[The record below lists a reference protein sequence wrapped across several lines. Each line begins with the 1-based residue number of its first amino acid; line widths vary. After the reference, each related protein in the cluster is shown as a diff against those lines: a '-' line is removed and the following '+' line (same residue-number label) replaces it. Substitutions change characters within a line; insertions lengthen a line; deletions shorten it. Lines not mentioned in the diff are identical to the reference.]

1 MLTNIYDD
9 KEAQT
14 KVEEFLDYAE
24 TNPNAL
30 DILKREKLLMSAS
43 EDVWELE
50 QQYELYK
57 KQRNM
62 RKNLLRQN
70 PNDVELRDSIKGSNR
85 ELDARMLETDMT
97 IATEL
102 GLDPEKYSTLRIRPF
117 IKFEEVSFRHPDLI
131 YSEPGEDE
139 SVNIESS
146 ASDASGVDD
155 SGHTTINISNSNV
168 YNNIYENR
176 GQRMVT
182 MRKPR
187 IGTEGWVSV
196 DDALPPFGKEFECI
210 VAAYNAFGV
219 LEYHTGYCAGR
230 DDDNEIVWEIQDV
243 NESLLIKSWRFGT
256 IVDGRLVY

>member
-24 TNPNAL
+24 TNPNVL
-30 DILKREKLLMSAS
+30 DILKREKLLMSAG
-43 EDVWELE
+43 EDVRELE
-50 QQYELYK
+50 HQYELYK

-70 PNDVELRDSIKGSNR
+70 PNDVELRNSIKGSNR

-117 IKFEEVSFRHPDLI
+117 IKFEEVSVRHPDLI
-131 YSEPGEDE
+131 EDE
-139 SVNIESS
+139 SMNIKSG
-146 ASDASGVDD
+146 ARDVSDVDD
-155 SGHTTINISNSNV
+155 SAHISNSNV
-168 YNNIYENR
+168 YNNIYEDR
-176 GQRMVT
+176 RQRMVA

-187 IGTEGWVSV
+187 IGTEEWVSV

-243 NESLLIKSWRFGT
+243 NEPLLIKSWKFGT

>member
-24 TNPNAL
+24 TNPNVL
-30 DILKREKLLMSAS
+30 DILKREKLLMSAG
-43 EDVWELE
+43 EDVRELE
-50 QQYELYK
+50 HQYELYK

-70 PNDVELRDSIKGSNR
+70 PNDVELRNSIKGSNR

-117 IKFEEVSFRHPDLI
+117 IKFEEVSVRHPDLI
-131 YSEPGEDE
+131 EDE
-139 SVNIESS
+139 SVNIKSG
-146 ASDASGVDD
+146 AKDVSDVDD
-155 SGHTTINISNSNV
+155 SGHISNSNV
-168 YNNIYENR
+168 YNNIYEER
-176 GQRMVT
+176 RQRMVA

-187 IGTEGWVSV
+187 IGTEEWVSV

-243 NESLLIKSWRFGT
+243 NESLLIKYWRFGT
-256 IVDGRLVY
+256 IVDGRIVY

>member
-24 TNPNAL
+24 TNPNVL
-30 DILKREKLLMSAS
+30 DILKREKLLMSAG
-43 EDVWELE
+43 EDVRELE
-50 QQYELYK
+50 HQYELYK

-70 PNDVELRDSIKGSNR
+70 PNDVELRDSIKERNR

-117 IKFEEVSFRHPDLI
+117 IKFEEISLRHPALI
-131 YSEPGEDE
+131 EDK
-139 SVNIESS
+139 SVIKSGSRNV
-146 ASDASGVDD
+146 SDVDN

-168 YNNIYENR
+168 YNNIYEDCR
-176 GQRMVT
+176 QRMVA

-243 NESLLIKSWRFGT
+243 NESLLIKYWRFGT
-256 IVDGRLVY
+256 IDDGRIVY

>member
-24 TNPNAL
+24 TNPNVL
-30 DILKREKLLMSAS
+30 DILKREKLLMSAG
-43 EDVWELE
+43 EDVRELE
-50 QQYELYK
+50 HQYELYK

-70 PNDVELRDSIKGSNR
+70 PNDVELRNSIKGSNR

-117 IKFEEVSFRHPDLI
+117 IKFEEVSLRHPDLI
-131 YSEPGEDE
+131 ENE
-139 SVNIESS
+139 SVNIKSG
-146 ASDASGVDD
+146 ARDVSDVDD
-155 SGHTTINISNSNV
+155 SAHISNSNV
-168 YNNIYENR
+168 YNNIYEDR
-176 GQRMVT
+176 RQRMVA

-187 IGTEGWVSV
+187 IGTEEWVSV

-230 DDDNEIVWEIQDV
+230 DDDNEIVWEIQDA
-243 NESLLIKSWRFGT
+243 NEPLLIKSWRFGT
-256 IVDGRLVY
+256 IVDGNLVY

>member
-24 TNPNAL
+24 TNPNVL
-30 DILKREKLLMSAS
+30 DILKREKLLMSAG
-43 EDVWELE
+43 EDVRELE
-50 QQYELYK
+50 HQYELYK

-70 PNDVELRDSIKGSNR
+70 PNDVELRNSIKGSNR

-117 IKFEEVSFRHPDLI
+117 IKFEEITLTHPYLIEDKSVIKSGARDVSD
-131 YSEPGEDE
+131 
-139 SVNIESS
+139 
-146 ASDASGVDD
+146 VDD
-155 SGHTTINISNSNV
+155 SAHISNSNV
-168 YNNIYENR
+168 YNNIYEDR
-176 GQRMVT
+176 RQRMVA

-187 IGTEGWVSV
+187 IGTEEWVSV

-219 LEYHTGYCAGR
+219 LEYHTGYCVGR

-243 NESLLIKSWRFGT
+243 NEPLLIKSWRFGT

>member
-24 TNPNAL
+24 TNPNVL
-30 DILKREKLLMSAS
+30 DILKREKLLMSAG
-43 EDVWELE
+43 EDVRELE
-50 QQYELYK
+50 HQYELYK

-70 PNDVELRDSIKGSNR
+70 PNDVELRNSIKGSNR

-117 IKFEEVSFRHPDLI
+117 IKFEEISLRHPDLI
-131 YSEPGEDE
+131 EDK
-139 SVNIESS
+139 SVIKSG
-146 ASDASGVDD
+146 ARDVSDVDD
-155 SGHTTINISNSNV
+155 SAHISNSNV
-168 YNNIYENR
+168 YNNIYEDR
-176 GQRMVT
+176 RQRMVA

-187 IGTEGWVSV
+187 IGTEEWVSV

-243 NESLLIKSWRFGT
+243 NEPLLIKSWRFGT
-256 IVDGRLVY
+256 IDDGRLVY

>member
-24 TNPNAL
+24 TNPNVL
-30 DILKREKLLMSAS
+30 DILKREKLLMSAG
-43 EDVWELE
+43 EDVRELE
-50 QQYELYK
+50 HQYELYK

-70 PNDVELRDSIKGSNR
+70 PNDVELRNSIKGSNR

-117 IKFEEVSFRHPDLI
+117 IKFEEVSLRHPDLI
-131 YSEPGEDE
+131 ENE
-139 SVNIESS
+139 SVNIKSG
-146 ASDASGVDD
+146 ARDVSDVDD
-155 SGHTTINISNSNV
+155 SAHISNSNV
-168 YNNIYENR
+168 YNNIYEDR
-176 GQRMVT
+176 RQRMVA

-187 IGTEGWVSV
+187 IGTEEWVSV

-243 NESLLIKSWRFGT
+243 NEPLLIKSWKFGT

>member
-24 TNPNAL
+24 MNPNVL
-30 DILKREKLLMSAS
+30 DILKREKLLMSAG
-43 EDVWELE
+43 EDVRELE
-50 QQYELYK
+50 HQYELYK

-70 PNDVELRDSIKGSNR
+70 PNDVELRNSIKGSNR

-117 IKFEEVSFRHPDLI
+117 IKFEEVSLRHPDLI
-131 YSEPGEDE
+131 EDK
-139 SVNIESS
+139 SVNIKSG
-146 ASDASGVDD
+146 ARDVSDVDD
-155 SGHTTINISNSNV
+155 SGHISNSNV
-168 YNNIYENR
+168 YNNIYEDR
-176 GQRMVT
+176 RQRMVA
-182 MRKPR
+182 MRKPHTR
-187 IGTEGWVSV
+187 TEEWVSV

-230 DDDNEIVWEIQDV
+230 DDDNEIVWEIQDA
-243 NESLLIKSWRFGT
+243 NEPLLIKSWRFGT
-256 IVDGRLVY
+256 IDDGRLVY

>member
-24 TNPNAL
+24 TNPNVL
-30 DILKREKLLMSAS
+30 DILKREKLLMSAG
-43 EDVWELE
+43 EDVRELE
-50 QQYELYK
+50 HQYELYK

-70 PNDVELRDSIKGSNR
+70 PNDVELRNSIKGSNR

-117 IKFEEVSFRHPDLI
+117 IKFEEVSVRHPDLI
-131 YSEPGEDE
+131 EDE
-139 SVNIESS
+139 SMNIKSG
-146 ASDASGVDD
+146 ARDVSDVDD
-155 SGHTTINISNSNV
+155 SAHISNSNV
-168 YNNIYENR
+168 YNNIYEDR
-176 GQRMVT
+176 RQRMVA

-187 IGTEGWVSV
+187 IGTEEWVSV

-243 NESLLIKSWRFGT
+243 NEPLLIKSWKFGT
-256 IVDGRLVY
+256 IVDGRLVYYKH

>member
-24 TNPNAL
+24 TNPNVL
-30 DILKREKLLMSAS
+30 DILKREKLLMSAG
-43 EDVWELE
+43 EDVRELE
-50 QQYELYK
+50 HQYELYK

-70 PNDVELRDSIKGSNR
+70 PNDVELRNSIKGSNR

-117 IKFEEVSFRHPDLI
+117 IKFEEVSLRHPDLI
-131 YSEPGEDE
+131 EDE
-139 SVNIESS
+139 SLNIKSG
-146 ASDASGVDD
+146 ARDVSDVDD
-155 SGHTTINISNSNV
+155 SGHISNSNV
-168 YNNIYENR
+168 YNNIYEDHR
-176 GQRMVT
+176 RQRMVA
-182 MRKPR
+182 MRKPH
-187 IGTEGWVSV
+187 IGTEEWVSV

-243 NESLLIKSWRFGT
+243 NEPLLIKSWKFGT

>member
-24 TNPNAL
+24 TNPNVL
-30 DILKREKLLMSAS
+30 DILKREKLLMSAG
-43 EDVWELE
+43 EDVRELE
-50 QQYELYK
+50 HQYELYK

-70 PNDVELRDSIKGSNR
+70 PNDVELRNSIKGSNR
-85 ELDARMLETDMT
+85 ELDARMLETDIA

-117 IKFEEVSFRHPDLI
+117 IKFEEVSLRHPDLI
-131 YSEPGEDE
+131 ENE
-139 SVNIESS
+139 SVNIK
-146 ASDASGVDD
+146 SGVSDVRD
-155 SGHTTINISNSNV
+155 VDESEHISNSNV
-168 YNNIYENR
+168 YNNIYEDR
-176 GQRMVT
+176 RQRMVA

-187 IGTEGWVSV
+187 IGTEEWVSV

-219 LEYHTGYCAGR
+219 LEYHTGYCSGR

-243 NESLLIKSWRFGT
+243 NEPLLIKSWRFGT

>member
-24 TNPNAL
+24 TNPNVL
-30 DILKREKLLMSAS
+30 DILKREKLLMSAG
-43 EDVWELE
+43 EDVRELE
-50 QQYELYK
+50 HQYELYK

-70 PNDVELRDSIKGSNR
+70 PNDVELRNSIKGSNR

-117 IKFEEVSFRHPDLI
+117 IKFEEVSVRHPDLI
-131 YSEPGEDE
+131 EDE
-139 SVNIESS
+139 SMNIK
-146 ASDASGVDD
+146 SDARDVSDVDD
-155 SGHTTINISNSNV
+155 SAHISNSNV
-168 YNNIYENR
+168 YNNIYEDR
-176 GQRMVT
+176 RQRMVA

-187 IGTEGWVSV
+187 IGTEEWVSV

-243 NESLLIKSWRFGT
+243 NEPLLIKSWKFGT

>member
-24 TNPNAL
+24 TNPNVL
-30 DILKREKLLMSAS
+30 DILKREKLLMSAG
-43 EDVWELE
+43 EDVRELE
-50 QQYELYK
+50 HQYELYK

-70 PNDVELRDSIKGSNR
+70 PNDVELRNSIKGSNR

-117 IKFEEVSFRHPDLI
+117 IKFEEVSVKHPDLI
-131 YSEPGEDE
+131 EDE
-139 SVNIESS
+139 SMNIKSS
-146 ASDASGVDD
+146 ARDVSDVDD
-155 SGHTTINISNSNV
+155 SAHISNSNV
-168 YNNIYENR
+168 YNNIYEDR
-176 GQRMVT
+176 RQRMVA

-187 IGTEGWVSV
+187 IGTEEWVSV

-219 LEYHTGYCAGR
+219 LEYHTGYCIGR
-230 DDDNEIVWEIQDV
+230 DDDNEIVWDIQDV
-243 NESLLIKSWRFGT
+243 NEPLLIKSWRFGT

>member
-24 TNPNAL
+24 TNPNVL
-30 DILKREKLLMSAS
+30 DIPKREKLLMSAG
-43 EDVWELE
+43 EYVQELE

-70 PNDVELRDSIKGSNR
+70 PNDVELRNSIKGSNR

-102 GLDPEKYSTLRIRPF
+102 GLDPEKYSTLRIRLF
-117 IKFEEVSFRHPDLI
+117 IKFEEVSLRHPDLI
-131 YSEPGEDE
+131 EDE
-139 SVNIESS
+139 SVNIKSG
-146 ASDASGVDD
+146 ARDVSDVDD
-155 SGHTTINISNSNV
+155 SGHISNSNV
-168 YNNIYENR
+168 YNNIYEDHR
-176 GQRMVT
+176 RQRMVA

-187 IGTEGWVSV
+187 IGTEEWVSV

-243 NESLLIKSWRFGT
+243 NEPLLIKSWRFGT
-256 IVDGRLVY
+256 IVDGSLVY

>member
-24 TNPNAL
+24 TNPNVL
-30 DILKREKLLMSAS
+30 DILKREKLLMSAG
-43 EDVWELE
+43 EDVRELE
-50 QQYELYK
+50 HQYELYK

-70 PNDVELRDSIKGSNR
+70 PNDVELRNSIKGSNR

-117 IKFEEVSFRHPDLI
+117 IKFEEVSLRHPDLI
-131 YSEPGEDE
+131 EDE
-139 SVNIESS
+139 SVNIKSG
-146 ASDASGVDD
+146 ARDVSDVDN

-168 YNNIYENR
+168 YNNIYEDR
-176 GQRMVT
+176 RQRMVA
-182 MRKPR
+182 MRRPR
-187 IGTEGWVSV
+187 IGTEEWVSV
-196 DDALPPFGKEFECI
+196 DDALPPFGKEF
-210 VAAYNAFGV
+210 
-219 LEYHTGYCAGR
+219 
-230 DDDNEIVWEIQDV
+230 
-243 NESLLIKSWRFGT
+243 
-256 IVDGRLVY
+256 

>member
-24 TNPNAL
+24 TNPNVL
-30 DILKREKLLMSAS
+30 DILKREKLLMSAG
-43 EDVWELE
+43 EDVRELE
-50 QQYELYK
+50 HQYELYK

-70 PNDVELRDSIKGSNR
+70 PNDVELRNSIKERNR

-117 IKFEEVSFRHPDLI
+117 IKFEEVSLRHPDLI
-131 YSEPGEDE
+131 EDE
-139 SVNIESS
+139 
-146 ASDASGVDD
+146 

-168 YNNIYENR
+168 YNNIYEDR
-176 GQRMVT
+176 RQKMVA

-187 IGTEGWVSV
+187 IGTEEWVSV

-230 DDDNEIVWEIQDV
+230 DDDNEIVWEIQDA
-243 NESLLIKSWRFGT
+243 NEPLLIKSWRFGT

>member
-24 TNPNAL
+24 TNPNVL
-30 DILKREKLLMSAS
+30 DILKREKLLMSAG
-43 EDVWELE
+43 EDVRELE
-50 QQYELYK
+50 HQYELYK

-70 PNDVELRDSIKGSNR
+70 PNDVELRNSIKGSNR

-117 IKFEEVSFRHPDLI
+117 IKFEEVSLRHPDLI
-131 YSEPGEDE
+131 EDE
-139 SVNIESS
+139 SANIKSGS
-146 ASDASGVDD
+146 RDVSDVDD
-155 SGHTTINISNSNV
+155 SGHISNSNV
-168 YNNIYENR
+168 YNNIYEDHR
-176 GQRMVT
+176 RQRMVA
-182 MRKPR
+182 MRKPH
-187 IGTEGWVSV
+187 IGTEEWVSV

-219 LEYHTGYCAGR
+219 LEYHTGYCTGR

-243 NESLLIKSWRFGT
+243 NEPLLIKSWRFGT
-256 IVDGRLVY
+256 IVDGSLVY